1 MRLKKKLWTRR
12 KVKILF
18 KISPFIFLIKYHKQE
33 FCNGFYISC
42 QFSWILKW
50 WYHDNM
56 GNMEPCSI
64 FWVFYEKEMDSY
76 IVVYHTAYV
85 LSNPLIWQVELISP
99 ISIHHIA
106 ERSEISCDFGIF
118 CNLLLEYVTCI
129 LRIWNVNGFRL
140 IKEYDR
146 EIKDEEGRNPP
157 EVNKQLNDE
166 KQSMVST
173 WNAFLFFL
181 AHVENLVSNFSKF
194 ERGTRSY
201 MFRIG
206 ILAYSVWHVR
216 LYK

>member
-1 MRLKKKLWTRR
+1 
-12 KVKILF
+12 VP
-18 KISPFIFLIKYHKQE
+18 ISLD
-33 FCNGFYISC
+33 
-42 QFSWILKW
+42 LKW

-56 GNMEPCSI
+56 GTWNPVL
-64 FWVFYEKEMDSY
+64 FWIFYEKKW
-76 IVVYHTAYV
+76 IVI
-85 LSNPLIWQVELISP
+85 LLFIILPICFPILWFDRVELIFP
-99 ISIHHIA
+99 VSIHHIA

-140 IKEYDR
+140 IKEFDR